1 MKQNL
6 YEKLWL
12 FILVV
17 LAIVAQVFSWTSGH
31 NWGGDFSQYIMQT
44 ISLAEGTVPEFI
56 IRNGFTVNNSSFPIG
71 PVSYPWGFPILLT
84 PIYILFGFDIIAFKG
99 VVLLFFSGFLV
110 ILWFLFEKELVL
122 TDRIIFVAFFA
133 FNPMF
138 LQFGDNVLSDT
149 PFLFFSTF
157 SFLIFSKLHKAK
169 SRYALYWLS
178 FLLGLSFA
186 ASTAIRTNGILLPF
200 TYTAML
206 FLLLSPSFLK
216 FNRIFRIQ
224 WLSISETRP
233 MHKFFIYLLPLVIF
247 TVSLLFL
254 GKLIPDYQV
263 SHLGHFKHLTIRSIF
278 SNVFYYGQL
287 IKDFFGYIFP
297 VNFIFYLLS
306 IPLLFFGLRKKWH
319 SSTPILIYVILTL
332 VLYII
337 WPSRQ
342 GLRFLFPVLP
352 FYLYFVFIG
361 FSAVTHKY
369 NYFSIRAFRR
379 ISLTRTRVM
388 SAVLVILI
396 FQSSWLIYKNVLR
409 ERDGGPN
416 YGPYTNDAKEMFTF
430 VRQNVQQNEVVVF
443 IKPRVMRL
451 FTDRD
456 SVYYDNISDFKYR
469 QWFVIEKDSSIYE
482 LKEDL
487 FSIYPASLEFEN
499 TQFQVFKFK

>member
-1 MKQNL
+1 
-6 YEKLWL
+6 
-12 FILVV
+12 
-17 LAIVAQVFSWTSGH
+17 
-31 NWGGDFSQYIMQT
+31 MQA
-44 ISLAEGTVPEFI
+44 ISLTEATTQEFLV
-56 IRNGFTVNNSSFPIG
+56 RNAFTINNSSYPPG
-71 PVSYPWGFPILLT
+71 PVSYPWGFPILLA
-84 PIYILFGFDIIAFKG
+84 PVYILFGFNIIAFKG
-99 VVLLFFSGFLV
+99 VTLLFFIGFLV
-110 ILWFLFEKELVL
+110 TLWFFFKKELGL

-138 LQFGDNVLSDT
+138 LKFGDNVLSDT

-169 SRYALYWLS
+169 SRHVLYWLS

-186 ASTAIRTNGILLPF
+186 ASAATRTNGILLPF

-206 FLLLSPSFLK
+206 LLLLSRSFLT
-216 FNRIFRIQ
+216 FSRIFDIQ

-233 MHKFFIYLLPLVIF
+233 THKFFIYLLPIIIF
-247 TVSLLFL
+247 TVSSWLL
-254 GKLIPDYQV
+254 GKMLSDYQV
-263 SHLGHFKHLTIRSIF
+263 SLISYFKHITIRSIF
-278 SNVFYYGQL
+278 INVFYYGQL
-287 IKDFFGYIFP
+287 IKDFFGYQFP
-297 VNFIFYLLS
+297 VNLIIYLLS
-306 IPLLFFGLRKKWH
+306 IPLLFFGLKKKWRN
-319 SSTPILIYVILTL
+319 STPILIYVVLTL
-332 VLYII
+332 ALYIL
-337 WPSRQ
+337 WPGRQ

-361 FSAVTHKY
+361 FSAVTHQY

-379 ISLTRTRVM
+379 IILTRTRVM

-396 FQSSWLIYKNVLR
+396 LQSSWVIYKNVLR
-409 ERDGGPN
+409 ERDGGLN
-416 YGPYTNDAKEMFTF
+416 YGPYTNDAKEMFAF
-430 VRQNVQQNEVVVF
+430 VRQKVQQNEVVVF
-443 IKPRVMRL
+443 RKPRVMRL

-456 SVYYDNISDFKYR
+456 SVFYDNISDFKYR

>member
-1 MKQNL
+1 M
-6 YEKLWL
+6 
-12 FILVV
+12 
-17 LAIVAQVFSWTSGH
+17 
-31 NWGGDFSQYIMQT
+31 
-44 ISLAEGTVPEFI
+44 
-56 IRNGFTVNNSSFPIG
+56 
-71 PVSYPWGFPILLT
+71 
-84 PIYILFGFDIIAFKG
+84 
-99 VVLLFFSGFLV
+99 
-110 ILWFLFEKELVL
+110 
-122 TDRIIFVAFFA
+122 
-133 FNPMF
+133 
-138 LQFGDNVLSDT
+138 
-149 PFLFFSTF
+149 
-157 SFLIFSKLHKAK
+157 
-169 SRYALYWLS
+169 
-178 FLLGLSFA
+178 
-186 ASTAIRTNGILLPF
+186 
-200 TYTAML
+200 
-206 FLLLSPSFLK
+206 
-216 FNRIFRIQ
+216 
-224 WLSISETRP
+224 
-233 MHKFFIYLLPLVIF
+233 
-247 TVSLLFL
+247 
-254 GKLIPDYQV
+254 
-263 SHLGHFKHLTIRSIF
+263 
-278 SNVFYYGQL
+278 